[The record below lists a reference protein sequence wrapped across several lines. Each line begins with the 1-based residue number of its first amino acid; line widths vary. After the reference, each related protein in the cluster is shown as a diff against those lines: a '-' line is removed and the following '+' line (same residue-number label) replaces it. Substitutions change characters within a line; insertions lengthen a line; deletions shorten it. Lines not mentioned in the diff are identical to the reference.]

1 MDSFDW
7 GYLAMGVYALVLLVP
22 ALWYGR
28 RR

>member
-7 GYLAMGVYALVLLVP
+7 GYLAMGVYALVALLP

-28 RR
+28 RK